1 MEWQSVRRFDDP
13 REHVAKFVFTK
24 DDAIAE
30 AVLYRYPTY
39 AERTVIC
46 CSVQSGCPVGC
57 VFCGTGKKFIRSL
70 TVDEICDQVKYAL
83 GQVAL
88 VEVLCPPSRM
98 KRLQVMFMS
107 MGEPMLN
114 PRIFQAI
121 RRLHRVLPNAELLV
135 STIGP
140 RSTHYGRLLQVSRD
154 IDKVG
159 LQFSIHA
166 TMDEERDKLI
176 PFKAK
181 MNLWEIATFGEEWH
195 NATKRPPFFNYIATQ
210 NTTEADADRLTALF
224 NPAIWRATV
233 SVLCATDG
241 QPRQEDSSRAT
252 WFANTLLS
260 KGFSTRVFNP
270 AGQDT
275 IGGGCGQLWFVQDWM
290 KENGRE
296 KTTEARCADA

>member
-1 MEWQSVRRFDDP
+1 MEWTSVRRFDDP
-13 REHVAKFVFTK
+13 REHVAKFVFMR

-70 TVDEICDQVKYAL
+70 TARKIISQIEHVLESGVDVPVNDI
-83 GQVAL
+83 G
-88 VEVLCPPSRM
+88 
-98 KRLQVMFMS
+98 RLQIMFMS

-114 PRIFQAI
+114 SRIYGTLYTLNALYPR
-121 RRLHRVLPNAELLV
+121 AELLV

-140 RSTHYGRLLQVSRD
+140 RVSYIELLEASYD

-166 TMDEERDKLI
+166 STDEERNKLI
-176 PFKAK
+176 LFEKK
-181 MNLWEIATFGEEWH
+181 LSLQEIAIFGEDWH
-195 NATKRPPFFNYIATQ
+195 CCTKRPPFFNYIATE
-210 NTTEADADRLTALF
+210 NTSEADAERLAALF

-233 SVLCATDG
+233 SVLCATD
-241 QPRQEDSSRAT
+241 
-252 WFANTLLS
+252 
-260 KGFSTRVFNP
+260 
-270 AGQDT
+270 
-275 IGGGCGQLWFVQDWM
+275 
-290 KENGRE
+290 
-296 KTTEARCADA
+296 

>member
-1 MEWQSVRRFDDP
+1 MWQSVRRFDDL
-13 REHVAKFVFTK
+13 REHVSKFVFTS

-70 TVDEICDQVKYAL
+70 TAREITSQVEYVLESGIDVPVDSI
-83 GQVAL
+83 
-88 VEVLCPPSRM
+88 
-98 KRLQVMFMS
+98 KRLQIMFMS
-107 MGEPMLN
+107 MGEPLLNPCIYGALHMLN
-114 PRIFQAI
+114 ASYPK
-121 RRLHRVLPNAELLV
+121 AELLV

-140 RSTHYGRLLQVSRD
+140 RSHYGRLLEVSRK

-166 TMDEERDKLI
+166 TTDEKRDELI

-181 MNLWEIATFGEEWH
+181 MNLWEIATFGKEWH
-195 NATKRPPFFNYIATQ
+195 AHVGRPPFFNYIATE
-210 NTTEADADRLTALF
+210 NTSEADADRLAVLF
-224 NPAIWRATV
+224 DPAIWKATV

-241 QPRQEDSSRAT
+241 QPRQKDASQAT

-260 KGFSTRVFNP
+260 RGFSTRVFNP

-290 KENGRE
+290 KKKSAETRS
-296 KTTEARCADA
+296 